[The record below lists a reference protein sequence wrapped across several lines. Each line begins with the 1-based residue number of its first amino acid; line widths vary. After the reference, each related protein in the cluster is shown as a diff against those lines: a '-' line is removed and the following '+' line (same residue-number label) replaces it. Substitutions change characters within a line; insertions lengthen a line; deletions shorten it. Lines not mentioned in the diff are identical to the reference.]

1 MLVKSTVLISL
12 LMDGLFLDPDHPRKD
27 ADDSEKVPL
36 QTDACGCFL
45 QLAVFE
51 PGRELLQ
58 SDPAAMDALR
68 ALADGKAMTE
78 EGKLSAH
85 NALVAIEG
93 VTREPEPEME
103 GAEEPDPHI
112 MASYQWVRPAPQS
125 SNLLAHS
132 MSVILSSNDSD
143 PFVVQDVP
151 ATIERIVRSLQ
162 KRKHLLRTIS

>member
-1 MLVKSTVLISL
+1 MLVKSAVLIPL
-12 LMDGLFLDPDHPRKD
+12 LLDGLFLDADHLRKD
-27 ADDSEKVPL
+27 ADDSEKAPV
-36 QTDACGCFL
+36 QTDVCDCFL

-51 PGRELLQ
+51 RGRELLQ

-103 GAEEPDPHI
+103 GTEEADPHI
-112 MASYQWVRPAPQS
+112 MASYQWVRVKQHTIIHCS
-125 SNLLAHS
+125 SIHCS
-132 MSVILSSNDSD
+132 FILIC
-143 PFVVQDVP
+143 
-151 ATIERIVRSLQ
+151 ATQLTRSI
-162 KRKHLLRTIS
+162 RGTRTGCAGDD